1 MKLQEQV
8 LLVKNHIIDWWL
20 HKRMVK
26 TNNSEEMKYKEVL
39 KSYFENNSIV
49 ESQVKSYNYFIG
61 EGLQKIVMG
70 FNRNNV
76 PDHLHE
82 VYDEVNLKIEGVEL
96 GTPEHIEVDGSRTKL
111 TPQIARMR
119 GLTYSAPLSLK
130 LSTTIGTQNDTF
142 EVQIARMPIM
152 LKSTQCVLNEKSFE
166 ELIELGEDPYEPGGY
181 FIVNGTEKVVV
192 LMEDLALNKFFV
204 EEINSIE
211 PVGRMFSERGVYK
224 SLQEVKLQKDGSYVY
239 TFGNFKNIPIF
250 LLIKALSAMSD
261 REIVELLELTDSDV
275 LFQLSEY
282 SQYTTK
288 GELFELLGKRF
299 GLLGNM
305 KEKDDRISFYLDNFV
320 LPHVGTTEEVRD
332 DKAKL
337 ICKLFKKYYKV
348 MNSESRV
355 DDKDNSANKRVK
367 LVGQLFEHLFVNN
380 FQELIVDILTNFQR
394 MIKRGRFSS
403 MKIIIRE
410 QLLTQKIN
418 SALAVGTWSDGRKG
432 VAQYL
437 KRGNYFDMLSHITRV
452 VSPLSTSQ
460 ENFLARELHPSQYGR
475 LCPVETP
482 EGHSIGLRKNLALL
496 TDVTF
501 KQVIGK
507 EEELISQLKDI
518 GLKEVR

>member
-1 MKLQEQV
+1 MST
-8 LLVKNHIIDWWL
+8 KN
-20 HKRMVK
+20 KSNTVA
-26 TNNSEEMKYKEVL
+26 YKEVL
-39 KSYFENNSIV
+39 KAYFEDNSV
-49 ESQVKSYNYFIG
+49 VQSQIMSYNYFID
-61 EGLQKIVMG
+61 EGLKKIIMG
-70 FNRNNV
+70 FDKSNV
-76 PDHLHE
+76 PDYLHE

-96 GTPEHIEVDGSRTKL
+96 GTPEHIEVDGSKTKL
-111 TPQIARMR
+111 TPQVARMR

-130 LSTTIGTQNDTF
+130 LSTTIGTQTETF
-142 EVQIARMPIM
+142 DVQIARMPIM
-152 LKSTQCVLNEKSFE
+152 LKSNQCVLKEKSFE

-192 LMEDLALNKFFV
+192 LMEDLALNKFFIENIDV
-204 EEINSIE
+204 DE
-211 PVGRMFSERGVYK
+211 PVGKMFSERGVYK
-224 SLQEVKLQKDGSYVY
+224 SLQEIKLQKDGAYVY

-250 LLIKALSAMSD
+250 LLIKSLSVMSD
-261 REIVELLELTDSDV
+261 REVVELLEITDSDV

-282 SQYTTK
+282 SQFTTQE
-288 GELFELLGKRF
+288 ELFEVIGRKF

-305 KEKDDRISFYLDNFV
+305 KEKVDRISFYLDNFV
-320 LPHVGTTEEVRD
+320 LPHVGTDEQSRS

-337 ICKLFKKYYKV
+337 ICKLFKKYYNVLNGKG
-348 MNSESRV
+348 SI

-380 FQELIVDILTNFQR
+380 FQDLIVDILTNFQR

-507 EEELISQLKDI
+507 EEELISK
-518 GLKEVR
+518 LKELGLEEA